1 MKHITALTLPLAL
14 AISQPVFSASLL
26 TGGHIDGPAFG
37 YISEADAT
45 NDPLLT
51 QGFEP
56 HFHNEGGPDGAIID
70 GVRQETES
78 EFEPGDL
85 TVVVGL
91 TSTTTLGGTSY
102 YWLPETETAA
112 ATNNVPFLG
121 IGLEELAAADWSGGI
136 VTITL
141 LNHFGPGEFRLW
153 QDDGFGG
160 AIDFIDTDG
169 GAMSFNIAAGTHT
182 HYNWGFTEIGTHG
195 LEFQISGIHV
205 VDGAQ
210 SGAATYTFAVPE
222 PSTTLL
228 GALGALALLRRRR

>member
-1 MKHITALTLPLAL
+1 MKHIPALILPLAL
-14 AISQPVFSASLL
+14 ALSQPVFASSLL

-37 YISEADAT
+37 YISVADAL

-56 HFHNEGGPDGAIID
+56 HFHNEGGTAGAIID
-70 GVRQETES
+70 GVRQETAS

-91 TSTTTLGGTSY
+91 TSTTTLGATSY
-102 YWLPETETAA
+102 YWLPEAETAA

-121 IGLEELAAADWSGGI
+121 IGLEELNLADWSGGI
-136 VTITL
+136 VTLTL
-141 LNHFGPGEFRLW
+141 LNHVGPGQFRLW
-153 QDDGFGG
+153 QDNGFGG
-160 AIDFIDTDG
+160 ANDFIHTDG
-169 GAMSFNIAAGTHT
+169 GAMSFNIAPGTHT
-182 HYNWGFTEIGTHG
+182 HYNWGFTEIGTHE
-195 LEFQISGIHV
+195 LEFQISGTHV

>member
-14 AISQPVFSASLL
+14 AISQPVFAASQL

-37 YISEADAT
+37 YDTAD
-45 NDPLLT
+45 
-51 QGFEP
+51 GFEP

-78 EFEPGDL
+78 EFEPADL
-85 TVVVGL
+85 IVVVGL
-91 TSTTTLGGTSY
+91 TSTTTLGATSY

-121 IGLEELAAADWSGGI
+121 IGLEELNLADWSDGI
-136 VTITL
+136 VTLTL
-141 LNHFGPGEFRLW
+141 LNHVGPGKFRLW

-160 AIDFIDTDG
+160 AIDFIHTDG

-182 HYNWGFTEIGTHG
+182 HYNWGFTELGIHE
-195 LEFQISGIHV
+195 LEFQISGTHV
-205 VDGAQ
+205 VDQFQ

-222 PSTTLL
+222 PSTALL
-228 GALGALALLRRRR
+228 GALGAVALLRRRR